1 MILVNPQTAV
11 VQITTMAT
19 LEEEEV
25 ATTMEEEE
33 EEEGR
38 KRTKINNEL

>member
-1 MILVNPQTAV
+1 MMLVNLQTAV

>member
-33 EEEGR
+33 EEGR